1 MTEMPVLDE
10 SVQQRTHVLSPFQRA
25 ALCFPRRTIICSV
38 AVRGQSGQELLA
50 AVCRALAGHR
60 ELTAALRTVQ
70 GLRLP
75 RQVPVESK
83 ISDLPEGGWR
93 LNAGSLDVSA
103 RPSDGGIRLTVE
115 IDALFGDA
123 CSVQYLLAR
132 IAGTTT
138 ADPGTDFLTVA
149 ADHTAMAQEGELDQ
163 EKRYWQQLRG
173 RPAGDA
179 RAALGAAR
187 GPSGSRSSARLRL
200 AGETTARLEAL
211 AGSRLVALPDL
222 LYLGLTLLLHRVAP
236 DGAALGRLTD
246 TRAILGMEGI
256 SGAFTQVLI
265 DFADIDTGGTPLSV
279 LAAQNERLAEHAVMA
294 GGAALLDDST
304 PPTVLFDPCTAWS
317 LPAGWRLIDTFVGLS
332 GILTLRGQ
340 RDEAGLELIADAC
353 EGEDPDVLRSVLS
366 TWAVILDGLAR
377 QPTMACRDLPLRSA
391 AELSALARDLTRCQ
405 DRAPAADLCDRI
417 RAFAEEDPYAGAVRD
432 AEAVITREILL
443 GEIGVLTERLARL
456 EPGDVVAV
464 LAEAGADLLCAWLAV
479 WWRGGTLLPLSPAEP
494 RARIEQALRSSDARA
509 VFVQNGAPGF
519 SAPDHCRVIPLDL
532 AGAPA
537 SDPGAP
543 VLGVHGQLGYLLRT
557 SGSTGEPKLVG
568 VTRRSLNNYLAWVTQ
583 DLLLDNEELPTLS
596 NPLFDASFKQ
606 LLGPLY
612 AGRATWLLRAE
623 RSDVGGVYAEL
634 AAAGTPFSLNCV
646 PGYWSELIDAGGPG
660 AAPLPLRRLLLGG
673 EPVSEALL
681 QRTAERYPNAEIW
694 NLYGP
699 TETTATATAGRLV
712 PGEPVHV
719 GTAVA
724 GAAVVIADASG
735 QCLPVGA
742 RGHVWIAGPGLAQ
755 GYLGAAEAGG
765 FGALRFGET
774 AVPAY
779 DSGDI
784 GYLDGA
790 GRLHLAGR
798 LDGQVKINGWRIE
811 LEEIERAAARIP
823 GVADALAVLDDRRG
837 TPQLRLFV
845 VAEAETGSI
854 AEGLRGVLPGPMLP
868 ASVMSVARFPLTVTG
883 KRDRRALLALVQ
895 PRVEASPSDYDPAQL
910 VVATA
915 WREVLGGG
923 WPHPDEEFF
932 DAGGHSLL
940 LARLVN
946 GLRARGHTSLSLR
959 KVMHHPTVAL
969 IAGLI
974 QASEKP

>member
-1 MTEMPVLDE
+1 MTELSALE
-10 SVQQRTHVLSPFQRA
+10 ASAQQRAHVLSPFQRA
-25 ALCFPRRTIICSV
+25 ALCFPRRTISCTV
-38 AVRGQSGQELLA
+38 AVRGQSAQELLA
-50 AVCRALAGHR
+50 AVRRALAGHR
-60 ELTAALRTVQ
+60 ELTAALRTVR

-75 RQVPVESK
+75 RQVPIEPM
-83 ISDLPEGGWR
+83 ISDLPGAGWR
-93 LNAGSLDVSA
+93 LTAGSLGVSA
-103 RPSDGGIRLTVE
+103 HPSDGGIRLTVE

-123 CSVQYLLAR
+123 CSVQCLLAS
-132 IAGTTT
+132 IAGTAT
-138 ADPGTDFLTVA
+138 ADPEADFFVVA
-149 ADHTAMAQEGELDQ
+149 ADHAAMAQEGELDQ
-163 EKRYWQQLRG
+163 EKRYWQQLRD

-200 AGETTARLEAL
+200 DDETTARLDAL
-211 AGSRLVALPDL
+211 AGSHVAALPDL

-236 DGAALGRLTD
+236 DGMALGRLTD

-265 DFADIDTGGTPLSV
+265 DFADIGTDSTPLSA
-279 LAAQNERLAEHAVMA
+279 LGAQNERLAKHAAMA
-294 GGAALLDDST
+294 GGAALLDDSA

-317 LPAGWRLIDTFVGLS
+317 LPAGWRLLDTFVGVS
-332 GILTLRGQ
+332 GMLTLRGR

-353 EGEDPDVLRSVLS
+353 EGEDPDSLRSVLS
-366 TWAVILDGLAR
+366 TWAVILDGLSR

-391 AELSALARDLTRCQ
+391 AELSALARDLTRCL
-405 DRAPAADLCDRI
+405 DRPPAPDLCDRI
-417 RAFAEEDPYAGAVRD
+417 RAFAGEDPAAVAVRD
-432 AEAVITREILL
+432 GEALITREILL
-443 GEIGVLTERLARL
+443 GKIGVLTARFAPL

-479 WWRGGTLLPLSPAEP
+479 WWRGAILLPLSPAEP
-494 RARIEQALRSSDARA
+494 RARIEQALQSSDARA
-509 VFVQNGAPGF
+509 VLVQDGAPGF
-519 SAPDHCRVIPLDL
+519 SPPDRCRVIPLDL
-532 AGAPA
+532 AEA
-537 SDPGAP
+537 SATDPGAP
-543 VLGVHGQLGYLLRT
+543 VPGAPGQLGYLMRT

-568 VTRRSLNNYLAWVTQ
+568 VTRRSLNNYLAWAAW
-583 DLLLDNEELPTLS
+583 DFLLDDEELPSLS

-634 AAAGTPFSLNCV
+634 AAAGTLFSLNCV

-660 AAPLPLRRLLLGG
+660 AVPLPLRRLLLGG

-681 QRTAERYPNAEIW
+681 QRTAERYPNTEIW

-712 PGEPVHV
+712 PGEQVHV

-724 GAAVVIADASG
+724 GAAVMIADTSG
-735 QCLPVGA
+735 QCLPAGV
-742 RGHVWIAGPGLAQ
+742 RGHVWIAGPGLGQ

-774 AVPAY
+774 VIPAY
-779 DSGDI
+779 NSGDI

-798 LDGQVKINGWRIE
+798 LDDQVKINGWRIE
-811 LEEIERAAARIP
+811 FEEVERAAARIP
-823 GVADALAVLDDRRG
+823 GVADALAVLDDRRD

-845 VAEAETGSI
+845 MAETDTGSI
-854 AEGLRGVLPGPMLP
+854 SEGLRRVLPGPMLP
-868 ASVMSVARFPLTVTG
+868 ASVTSVARFPLTVTG
-883 KRDRRALLALVQ
+883 KRDRRALLTLVP
-895 PRVEASPSDYDPAQL
+895 PRAEASPSDYDPAQL
-910 VVATA
+910 IVATA

-946 GLRARGHTSLSLR
+946 RLRAHGHASLSLR
-959 KVMHHPTVAL
+959 KVMHLPTVAL
-969 IAGLI
+969 IAELI
-974 QASEKP
+974 QANGKP